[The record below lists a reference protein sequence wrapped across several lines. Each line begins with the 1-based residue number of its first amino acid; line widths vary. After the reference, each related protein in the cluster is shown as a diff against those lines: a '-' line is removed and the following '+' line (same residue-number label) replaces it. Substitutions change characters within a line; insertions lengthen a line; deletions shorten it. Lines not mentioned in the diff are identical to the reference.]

1 MIRICCFCEK
11 WESGGIESFLY
22 NVLPYMDPQIM
33 EVDVVASD
41 LAESVFSE
49 SLRQRGIRFYAL
61 SGAQRNLPENYRLF
75 RRLLHSRQYDVVH
88 LHIFH
93 SLSLVYARL
102 ARDAGVTVRIAHSHN
117 TALRSSPLRPLKLL
131 LHRAARALLTN
142 CATDLWACSK
152 PAADFLFSAKA
163 LRRRGFQW
171 IPNGI
176 HTELFRF
183 DAGGR
188 AAARRE
194 LGLSD
199 ELLVGN
205 IGRLCAQKNQAFLL
219 DAFAALL
226 AGRPESRLLLVGEGE
241 AEEALRRKAEQLG
254 CGDKVIFYGVS
265 SHVERLLWAMDVFAF
280 PSRFEGLGIAAVEA
294 QSAGLPVLASEHVPP
309 EAGVTPLLQTLS
321 LDAGAAGWAQALQA
335 PCRPSGQREDWAAA
349 VRRGGFDVADTAARI
364 QAYYGRSLSDEL
376 S

>member
-1 MIRICCFCEK
+1 M
-11 WESGGIESFLY
+11 Y

-142 CATDLWACSK
+142 CATDLWACSGA
-152 PAADFLFSAKA
+152 AADFLFSAKA

-294 QSAGLPVLASEHVPP
+294 QAAGLPVLASEHVPP
-309 EAGVTPLLQTLS
+309 EAGVTPLLQALP

-335 PCRPSGQREDWAAA
+335 LCRPSGRREDWAAA
-349 VRRGGFDVADTAARI
+349 VRRGGFDVADAAARI